1 LATYVSMKPG
11 SVMAILLEKAVNYV
25 NVMGSKP
32 TDSFPGTTAL
42 YTGATPRTS
51 GVWYD
56 DVWDR
61 SLYTFQSNCTGT
73 PGFEVLND
81 ETIDVNSTALDGG
94 GAFNLTHL
102 SYYKTSWGSCAYLL
116 PHNWLRVKTI
126 FEVVRENG
134 GFTKMTD
141 KHPSYEIFNG
151 PSGTGIYVHSIFVS
165 TDIKEGYFPEINAVA
180 STVGPTE
187 VYDDLHWQAM
197 YNWTGGN
204 FRSPVQSLMLIEENG
219 TKDPHGT
226 PNLYTSNFQLFS
238 VAQKE
243 YGYLNG
249 STSAK
254 PIFNPN
260 VTAALDIIDAN
271 IGTLVA
277 RMKTAGTYS
286 STLLIVCA
294 KHGQAP
300 IDPNTL
306 HLIDPSAITNATN
319 VSLAQVTSDDIGLIW
334 LTDPTIENVNQAKSD
349 FIKAGASIGIRDVIA
364 GPEVWQHGY
373 GDPRLDPRVPDI
385 IIQVTPGVIY
395 TSVTATK
402 VMEHGGL
409 NPDDLTTAI
418 FVHNPSISAATVTEL
433 VFTRQI
439 AVTALTALGA
449 PVNQLDGAQ
458 QDGTVVLPGL
468 F

>member
-1 LATYVSMKPG
+1 V
-11 SVMAILLEKAVNYV
+11 
-25 NVMGSKP
+25 
-32 TDSFPGTTAL
+32 
-42 YTGATPRTS
+42 
-51 GVWYD
+51 
-56 DVWDR
+56 
-61 SLYTFQSNCTGT
+61 
-73 PGFEVLND
+73 
-81 ETIDVNSTALDGG
+81 
-94 GAFNLTHL
+94 
-102 SYYKTSWGSCAYLL
+102 
-116 PHNWLRVKTI
+116 
-126 FEVVRENG
+126 
-134 GFTKMTD
+134 
-141 KHPSYEIFNG
+141 
-151 PSGTGIYVHSIFVS
+151 
-165 TDIKEGYFPEINAVA
+165 
-180 STVGPTE
+180 
-187 VYDDLHWQAM
+187 
-197 YNWTGGN
+197 YNWTVGN
-204 FRSPVQSLMLIEENG
+204 FRSPAKSFTLIEENG
-219 TKDPHGT
+219 TKDPNG
-226 PNLYTSNFQLFS
+226 PPDLYASNFQLFS

-260 VTAALDIIDAN
+260 VTAAIDVIDAN
-271 IGTLVA
+271 IGTLIS

-300 IDPNTL
+300 IDPTTL
-306 HLIDPSAITNATN
+306 KYIDPSAINNATN
-319 VSLAQVTSDDIGLIW
+319 VSLAQVTSDDIGLVW
-334 LTDPTIENVNQAKSD
+334 LTDPTIENIAQAKSD
-349 FIKAGASIGIRDVIA
+349 FLKAGASIGILSVLA
-364 GPEVWQHGY
+364 GSEVWMNGY

-385 IIQVTPGVIY
+385 IIQVIPGVIY

-402 VMEHGGL
+402 KMEHGGL

-418 FVHNPSISAATVTEL
+418 FLHNPSISKSTITEL

>member
-1 LATYVSMKPG
+1 M
-11 SVMAILLEKAVNYV
+11 
-25 NVMGSKP
+25 
-32 TDSFPGTTAL
+32 
-42 YTGATPRTS
+42 
-51 GVWYD
+51 
-56 DVWDR
+56 
-61 SLYTFQSNCTGT
+61 
-73 PGFEVLND
+73 
-81 ETIDVNSTALDGG
+81 
-94 GAFNLTHL
+94 
-102 SYYKTSWGSCAYLL
+102 
-116 PHNWLRVKTI
+116 
-126 FEVVRENG
+126 
-134 GFTKMTD
+134 
-141 KHPSYEIFNG
+141 
-151 PSGTGIYVHSIFVS
+151 
-165 TDIKEGYFPEINAVA
+165 
-180 STVGPTE
+180 
-187 VYDDLHWQAM
+187 
-197 YNWTGGN
+197 
-204 FRSPVQSLMLIEENG
+204 
-219 TKDPHGT
+219 DPHGT
-226 PNLYTSNFQLFS
+226 PDLYASNFQLFS

-260 VTAALDIIDAN
+260 VTAALDVIDAN
-271 IGTLVA
+271 IGTLVT

-286 STLLIVCA
+286 NTLLIVCA

-300 IDPNTL
+300 INPNTL
-306 HLIDPSAITNATN
+306 HLIDPSAINNATN
-319 VSLAQVTSDDIGLIW
+319 VSLAQVTADDIGLIW

-349 FIKAGASIGIRDVIA
+349 FLKAGASIGILNVIA

-373 GDPRLDPRVPDI
+373 GDPQLDPRVPDI
-385 IIQVTPGVIY
+385 IIQVIPGVIY

-418 FVHNPSISAATVTEL
+418 FVHNPSISAATVKEL
-433 VFTRQI
+433 VFTRQV